1 MKYSTN
7 MLAEIVKLSAGTIWE
22 YKKKGIITPIGK
34 EGGWDV
40 YNDSAVKAI
49 REYRRAIKEK
59 RKVQRLRREM
69 KKKPAP
75 DCTGTIC
82 WQCIHTYGT
91 ACSWATAK
99 IPVKGWVATPIK
111 SVNYQG
117 TSYKVKECP
126 NFEKE
131 LFEVGADGIKRRVNT
146 VPEMLKS
153 RPIDVLD
160 LYHRSKRFI

>member
-49 REYRRAIKEK
+49 REHRRATKEK

-91 ACSWATAK
+91 ACSWMAAH
-99 IPVKGWVATPIK
+99 IPVDGWEADKVFMYNGR
-111 SVNYQG
+111 VV
-117 TSYKVKECP
+117 SYKVKSCP

-131 LFEVGADGIKRRVNT
+131 LFEVGKDGIKRRINT
-146 VPEMLKS
+146 VPEMRKV
-153 RPIDVLD
+153 RATDILD
-160 LYHRSKRFI
+160 LYHRSKKFI

>member
-1 MKYSTN
+1 MYTTKQ
-7 MLAEIVKLSAGTIWE
+7 LAEICGISEYMIRNYKFIQVIVPVLRKGTRN
-22 YKKKGIITPIGK
+22 YY
-34 EGGWDV
+34 D
-40 YNDSAVKAI
+40 DSAIAKIKAFRADMKRRKPVKNTI
-49 REYRRAIKEK
+49 
-59 RKVQRLRREM
+59 V
-69 KKKPAP
+69 P

-111 SVNYQG
+111 LVNYQG

-131 LFEVGADGIKRRVNT
+131 LFEVGKDSIKRRVNT
-146 VPEMLKS
+146 VPEMLKQNS
-153 RPIDVLD
+153 INIMD
-160 LYHRSKRFI
+160 LYHKSEKFL

>member
-1 MKYSTN
+1 MRYSTGT
-7 MLAEIVKLSAGTIWE
+7 LAEKVGLSAVTVWK

-40 YNDSAVKAI
+40 YNDSAVRAI
-49 REYRRAIKEK
+49 KEYRRAIKEK
-59 RKVQRLRREM
+59 RKLQRLRREM

-75 DCTGTIC
+75 DCTDTIC

-99 IPVKGWVATPIK
+99 IPVKGRAATPVK
-111 SVNYQG
+111 LVNYQG

-131 LFEVGADGIKRRVNT
+131 LFEVVKDGTKRRVNT
-146 VPEMLKS
+146 VPEMLKI

>member
-1 MKYSTN
+1 MKYTTKQ
-7 MLAEIVKLSAGTIWE
+7 LAEICGISEYVVKN
-22 YKKKGIITPIGK
+22 YRNNRIIEPVQKSGSRNFY
-34 EGGWDV
+34 D
-40 YNDSAVKAI
+40 DSAIAKIKTFRADMKRRKLVKNTT
-49 REYRRAIKEK
+49 
-59 RKVQRLRREM
+59 
-69 KKKPAP
+69 AP
-75 DCTGTIC
+75 NCTGTIC

-99 IPVKGWVATPIK
+99 IPVKGWVATPVK

-131 LFEVGADGIKRRVNT
+131 LFEVGKDGIKRRVNT

>member
-1 MKYSTN
+1 MRYSTG
-7 MLAEIVKLSAGTIWE
+7 MLADKVGLSAETIRE
-22 YKKKGIITPIGK
+22 YKKKGIITPIGS
-34 EGGWDV
+34 ECNRYI
-40 YNDSAVKAI
+40 YNDSAVQAI
-49 REYRRAIKEK
+49 KEYRRAIKEK
-59 RKVQRLRREM
+59 RKLQRLRRKM

-99 IPVKGWVATPIK
+99 IPVKGWVATPIQ

-131 LFEVGADGIKRRVNT
+131 LFEVGKDGIKRRVNT
-146 VPEMLKS
+146 VPEMLKI

-160 LYHRSKRFI
+160 LYHRSKRYI